1 MGCVDVH
8 TLWKTPRISETRL
21 RSGTRWCVTMPFSTL
36 WEESAVKSSL
46 YAIRHVDMDQLSIR
60 EVYVLWIVSRDFK
73 VSFLCCGCLIFD
85 HISVPLNVQLLKVSM
100 CNFCCYNLRNIF
112 PYKPQ

>member
-8 TLWKTPRISETRL
+8 TLWKTPRVSETRL
-21 RSGTRWCVTMPFSTL
+21 RSGTRWCVMMPFSNL
-36 WEESAVKSSL
+36 WEESAAKSSL

-73 VSFLCCGCLIFD
+73 VSSLCCGA
-85 HISVPLNVQLLKVSM
+85 NVFCGM
-100 CNFCCYNLRNIF
+100 CVVDPMCACVCVCV
-112 PYKPQ
+112 